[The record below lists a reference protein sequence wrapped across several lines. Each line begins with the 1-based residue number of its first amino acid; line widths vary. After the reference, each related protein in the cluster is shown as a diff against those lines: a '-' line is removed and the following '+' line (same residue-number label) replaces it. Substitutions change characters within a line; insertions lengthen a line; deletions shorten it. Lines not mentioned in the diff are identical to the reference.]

1 MQRRIMEWN
10 TSLKRDFHGN
20 LLIVP
25 VSVQKILLRINNKKK
40 KKQEDDESCLPL
52 PNYVSETHVSDTC
65 LSHKSHKFTLISKR
79 RIFQLFNV
87 VEGGIPFSIS
97 VEGVVTVEGIATVY
111 GYK

>member
-1 MQRRIMEWN
+1 MMN
-10 TSLKRDFHGN
+10 
-20 LLIVP
+20 P
-25 VSVQKILLRINNKKK
+25 V
-40 KKQEDDESCLPL
+40 CLFQIK
-52 PNYVSETHVSDTC
+52 THVSDTC

-79 RIFQLFNV
+79 QIFQLFNV